1 VIKKWSSAVLPLS
14 IMLVLVALSAWLRYA
29 TELPDATRDGRN
41 RHDPDAILNDVRG
54 HRLDAAGV
62 LLYTIEAVEVRHY
75 PDDETSEF
83 TQPRLA
89 FVSPA
94 KPTVTIRADE
104 GRATAKA
111 TKVDLGGRVEIRR
124 AASSRQAALLAEMP
138 ELTVLTDEKRAFTSS
153 KVLITQGPSWVQGVG
168 MRVDHALQ
176 TYVLE
181 SDVRGEIESPFA
193 RKKKPKT

>member
-1 VIKKWSSAVLPLS
+1 MKKWSSAALPLS

-54 HRLDAAGV
+54 HKLDATGAV
-62 LLYTIEAVEVRHY
+62 LYRIEAAEVRHY

-83 TQPRLA
+83 LQPRLA
-89 FVSPA
+89 YVSAA
-94 KPTVTIRADE
+94 KPTVAIRANE
-104 GRATAKA
+104 ARATANA
-111 TKVDLGGRVEIRR
+111 ERIDFSGQVEIRR
-124 AASSRQAALLAEMP
+124 AATARQAALLAEMP
-138 ELTVLTDEKRAFTSS
+138 ELTVLSEEKRGFTRS

-168 MRVDHALQ
+168 MQVDHNLQ